1 MIKKISLIFLS
12 IFFILSNGC
21 SGYKPI
27 YSNSNLEFKIV
38 DYAIKGDKRLGNR
51 IYSKLYN
58 LSRTK
63 KNLDS
68 DKSIILLIDT
78 SLNKNE
84 TSKDS
89 SGKVLEYKLTLIAKI
104 EILDFLS
111 NDLIL
116 NQAFVSSLSYKVQS
130 QYSETIKL
138 ENRTI
143 DNLLNKTYQDLLIK
157 ISETILTK

>member
-21 SGYKPI
+21 AGYKPI

-38 DYAIKGDKRLGNR
+38 DYTIKGDKRLGNK

-130 QYSETIKL
+130 QYSETLKL
-138 ENRTI
+138 ENSSIENLI
-143 DNLLNKTYQDLLIK
+143 DKTYKDLLVKLAQNIN
-157 ISETILTK
+157 T

>member
-21 SGYKPI
+21 AGYKPI
-27 YSNSNLEFKIV
+27 YSNNNLEFKIV
-38 DYAIKGDKRLGNR
+38 DYTIKGDKRLGNK

-89 SGKVLEYKLTLIAKI
+89 SGKVLEYKLILIAKI

-111 NDLIL
+111 NDRIL

-138 ENRTI
+138 ENSSIEDLI
-143 DNLLNKTYQDLLIK
+143 DKTYKDLLVKLAQNIN
-157 ISETILTK
+157 T

>member
-21 SGYKPI
+21 AGYKPI

-38 DYAIKGDKRLGNR
+38 DYIIKGDKRLGNK

-89 SGKVLEYKLTLIAKI
+89 SGKVLEYKLTLTAKI

-111 NDLIL
+111 NDQIL
-116 NQAFVSSLSYKVQS
+116 NQTFVSSLNYKVQS

-138 ENRTI
+138 ENSSIEDLI
-143 DNLLNKTYQDLLIK
+143 DKTYKDLLVKLVQNIN
-157 ISETILTK
+157 T

>member
-21 SGYKPI
+21 AGYKPI

-38 DYAIKGDKRLGNR
+38 DYTIKGDKRLGNK

-89 SGKVLEYKLTLIAKI
+89 SGKVLEYKLTLTAKI

-111 NDLIL
+111 NDRIL

-138 ENRTI
+138 ENSSIEDLI
-143 DNLLNKTYQDLLIK
+143 DKTYKDLLVKLAQNIN
-157 ISETILTK
+157 T

>member
-21 SGYKPI
+21 AGYKPI

-38 DYAIKGDKRLGNR
+38 DYTIKGDKRLGNK

-104 EILDFLS
+104 EVLDFLS
-111 NDLIL
+111 NDRIL

-138 ENRTI
+138 ENSSIEDLI
-143 DNLLNKTYQDLLIK
+143 DKTYKDLLVKLAQNIN
-157 ISETILTK
+157 T

>member
-21 SGYKPI
+21 AGYKPI

-38 DYAIKGDKRLGNR
+38 DYTIKGDKRLGNR

-89 SGKVLEYKLTLIAKI
+89 SGKILEYKLTLIAKI

-111 NDLIL
+111 NDRIL

-138 ENRTI
+138 ENSSIEDLI
-143 DNLLNKTYQDLLIK
+143 DKTYKDLLVKLAQNIN
-157 ISETILTK
+157 T

>member
-21 SGYKPI
+21 AGYKPI

-38 DYAIKGDKRLGNR
+38 DYTIKGDKRLGNK

-89 SGKVLEYKLTLIAKI
+89 SGKVLEYKLTLNAKI

-111 NDLIL
+111 NDRIL
-116 NQAFVSSLSYKVQS
+116 NQAFVSSLNYKVQS

-138 ENRTI
+138 ENSSIEDLI
-143 DNLLNKTYQDLLIK
+143 DKTYKDLLVKLVQNIN
-157 ISETILTK
+157 T

>member
-21 SGYKPI
+21 AGYKPI

-38 DYAIKGDKRLGNR
+38 DYIIKGDKRLGNK

-111 NDLIL
+111 NDRIL
-116 NQAFVSSLSYKVQS
+116 NQAFVSSLNYKVQS

-138 ENRTI
+138 ENSSIEDLI
-143 DNLLNKTYQDLLIK
+143 DKTYKDLLVK
-157 ISETILTK
+157 LTQNINT

>member
-21 SGYKPI
+21 AGYKPI

-38 DYAIKGDKRLGNR
+38 DYTIKGDKRLGNK

-138 ENRTI
+138 ENSSIEDLI
-143 DNLLNKTYQDLLIK
+143 DKTYKDLLVKLAQNIN
-157 ISETILTK
+157 T

>member
-1 MIKKISLIFLS
+1 MIFIF
-12 IFFILSNGC
+12 INGC
-21 SGYKPI
+21 AGYKPI

-38 DYAIKGDKRLGNR
+38 DYTIKGDKRLGNK

-111 NDLIL
+111 NDRIL

-138 ENRTI
+138 ENSSIEDLI
-143 DNLLNKTYQDLLIK
+143 DKTYKDLLVKLAQNIN
-157 ISETILTK
+157 T

>member
-1 MIKKISLIFLS
+1 MIKKISVIFLS

-21 SGYKPI
+21 AGYKPI

-38 DYAIKGDKRLGNR
+38 DYTIKGDKRLGNR

-89 SGKVLEYKLTLIAKI
+89 SGKVLEYKLTLTAKI

-116 NQAFVSSLSYKVQS
+116 NQAFVSSLNYKVQS
-130 QYSETIKL
+130 QYSETLKL
-138 ENRTI
+138 ENSSIEDLI
-143 DNLLNKTYQDLLIK
+143 DKTYKDLLVKLAQNIN
-157 ISETILTK
+157 T

>member
-21 SGYKPI
+21 AGYKPI
-27 YSNSNLEFKIV
+27 YSNNNLEFKIV
-38 DYAIKGDKRLGNR
+38 DYTIKGDKRLGNK

-89 SGKVLEYKLTLIAKI
+89 SGKILEYKLTLIAKI

-111 NDLIL
+111 NDRIL

-138 ENRTI
+138 ENSSIEDLI
-143 DNLLNKTYQDLLIK
+143 DKTYKDLLVKLVQNIN
-157 ISETILTK
+157 T

>member
-21 SGYKPI
+21 AGYKPI

-38 DYAIKGDKRLGNR
+38 DYIIKGDKRLGNK

-68 DKSIILLIDT
+68 DKSIILLIDA

-111 NDLIL
+111 NDRIL
-116 NQAFVSSLSYKVQS
+116 NQTFVSSLSYKVQS

-138 ENRTI
+138 ENSSIEDLI
-143 DNLLNKTYQDLLIK
+143 DKTYQDLLVK
-157 ISETILTK
+157 LTQNINT

>member
-21 SGYKPI
+21 AGYKPI

-38 DYAIKGDKRLGNR
+38 DYIIKGDKRLGNK

-111 NDLIL
+111 YDLIL

-130 QYSETIKL
+130 QYSETINL
-138 ENRTI
+138 ENSSIEDLI
-143 DNLLNKTYQDLLIK
+143 DKTYKDLLVK
-157 ISETILTK
+157 LTQNINT

>member
-1 MIKKISLIFLS
+1 MKKIFYLTFLIS
-12 IFFILSNGC
+12 TFILISDC
-21 SGYKPI
+21 AGYKPI

-38 DYAIKGDKRLGNR
+38 DYTIKGDKRLGNK

-89 SGKVLEYKLTLIAKI
+89 SGKILEYKLTLIAKI

-111 NDLIL
+111 NDRIL

-138 ENRTI
+138 ENSSIEDLI
-143 DNLLNKTYQDLLIK
+143 DKTYKDLLVKLAQNIN
-157 ISETILTK
+157 T

>member
-1 MIKKISLIFLS
+1 MIKKISVIFFS
-12 IFFILSNGC
+12 IFFILANGC
-21 SGYKPI
+21 AGYKPI

-38 DYAIKGDKRLGNR
+38 DYTIKGDKRLGNK

-89 SGKVLEYKLTLIAKI
+89 SGKILEYKLTLIAKI

-111 NDLIL
+111 NDRIL
-116 NQAFVSSLSYKVQS
+116 YQAFVSSLSYKVQS

-138 ENRTI
+138 ENSSIEDLI
-143 DNLLNKTYQDLLIK
+143 DKTYKDLLVKLAQNIN
-157 ISETILTK
+157 T

>member
-21 SGYKPI
+21 AGYKPI
-27 YSNSNLEFKIV
+27 YSNNNLEFKIV
-38 DYAIKGDKRLGNR
+38 DYTIKGDKRLGNK

-89 SGKVLEYKLTLIAKI
+89 SGKILEYKLTLIAKI

-111 NDLIL
+111 NDRIL

-138 ENRTI
+138 ENSSIEDLI
-143 DNLLNKTYQDLLIK
+143 DKTYKDLLVKLAQNIN
-157 ISETILTK
+157 T

>member
-1 MIKKISLIFLS
+1 MIKKISLICLAIFL
-12 IFFILSNGC
+12 ILSNGC
-21 SGYKPI
+21 GGYKPI

-38 DYAIKGDKRLGNR
+38 DYTIKGDKRLGNK

-63 KNLDS
+63 KKLDS
-68 DKSIILLIDT
+68 DKSIILLINT

-89 SGKVLEYKLTLIAKI
+89 SGKVLEYKLTLITKI

-111 NDLIL
+111 NDRIL
-116 NQAFVSSLSYKVQS
+116 NQAFVSSLNYKVQS

-138 ENRTI
+138 ENSSIEDLI
-143 DNLLNKTYQDLLIK
+143 DKTYKDLLVKLVQNIN
-157 ISETILTK
+157 T

>member
-21 SGYKPI
+21 AGYKPI
-27 YSNSNLEFKIV
+27 YSNSSLEFKIV
-38 DYAIKGDKRLGNR
+38 DYTIKGDKRLGNR

-63 KNLDS
+63 KNLES

-89 SGKVLEYKLTLIAKI
+89 SGKILEYKLTLIAKI

-111 NDLIL
+111 NDRIL

-138 ENRTI
+138 ENSSIEDLI
-143 DNLLNKTYQDLLIK
+143 DKTYKDLLVKLAQNIN
-157 ISETILTK
+157 T

>member
-21 SGYKPI
+21 AGYKPI

-38 DYAIKGDKRLGNR
+38 DYTIKGDKRLGNK

-89 SGKVLEYKLTLIAKI
+89 SGKILEYKLTLIAKI

-111 NDLIL
+111 NDRIL
-116 NQAFVSSLSYKVQS
+116 NQTFVSSLNYKVQS

-138 ENRTI
+138 ENSSIQDLI
-143 DNLLNKTYQDLLIK
+143 DKTYKDLLVKLAQNIN
-157 ISETILTK
+157 T

>member
-21 SGYKPI
+21 AGYKPI

-38 DYAIKGDKRLGNR
+38 DYTIKGDKRLGNK

-89 SGKVLEYKLTLIAKI
+89 SGKILEYKLTLIAKI

-111 NDLIL
+111 NDRIL

-138 ENRTI
+138 ENNSIEDLI
-143 DNLLNKTYQDLLIK
+143 DKTYKDLLVKLAQNIN
-157 ISETILTK
+157 T

>member
-1 MIKKISLIFLS
+1 MS

-21 SGYKPI
+21 AGYKPI
-27 YSNSNLEFKIV
+27 YSNNNLEFKIV
-38 DYAIKGDKRLGNR
+38 DYTIKGDKRLGNK

-89 SGKVLEYKLTLIAKI
+89 SGKILEYKLTLIAKI

-111 NDLIL
+111 KTFPKSPFT
-116 NQAFVSSLSYKVQS
+116 FVKS
-130 QYSETIKL
+130 Q
-138 ENRTI
+138 I
-143 DNLLNKTYQDLLIK
+143 DFQK
-157 ISETILTK
+157 ISGFSTDHFHILL

>member
-21 SGYKPI
+21 AGYKPI

-38 DYAIKGDKRLGNR
+38 DYTIKGDKRLGNK

-111 NDLIL
+111 NDRIL
-116 NQAFVSSLSYKVQS
+116 NQAFVSSLNYKVQS

-138 ENRTI
+138 ENSSIEDLI
-143 DNLLNKTYQDLLIK
+143 DKAYKDLLFKLAQNIN
-157 ISETILTK
+157 T

>member
-21 SGYKPI
+21 AGYKPI

-38 DYAIKGDKRLGNR
+38 DYIIKSDKRLGNK

-63 KNLDS
+63 KKLDS
-68 DKSIILLIDT
+68 DKSIILLINT

-89 SGKVLEYKLTLIAKI
+89 SGKVLEYKLTLITKI

-111 NDLIL
+111 NDRIL

-138 ENRTI
+138 ENSSIEDLI
-143 DNLLNKTYQDLLIK
+143 DKTYKDLLVK
-157 ISETILTK
+157 LTQNINT

>member
-21 SGYKPI
+21 AGYKPI

-38 DYAIKGDKRLGNR
+38 DYTIKGDKRLGNK

-89 SGKVLEYKLTLIAKI
+89 SGKILEYKLTLIAKI

-111 NDLIL
+111 NDRIL

-138 ENRTI
+138 ENSSIEDLI
-143 DNLLNKTYQDLLIK
+143 DKTYKDLLVKLAQNIN
-157 ISETILTK
+157 T

>member
-21 SGYKPI
+21 AGYKPI

-38 DYAIKGDKRLGNR
+38 DYTIKGDKRLGNK

-111 NDLIL
+111 NDRIL

-138 ENRTI
+138 ENSSIEDLI
-143 DNLLNKTYQDLLIK
+143 DKTYKDLLVKLVQNIN
-157 ISETILTK
+157 T

>member
-21 SGYKPI
+21 AGYKPI
-27 YSNSNLEFKIV
+27 YSNNNLEFKIV
-38 DYAIKGDKRLGNR
+38 DYTIKGDKRLGNK

-89 SGKVLEYKLTLIAKI
+89 SGKVLEYKLTLTAKI

-111 NDLIL
+111 NDQIL
-116 NQAFVSSLSYKVQS
+116 NQTFVSSLNYKVQS

-138 ENRTI
+138 ENSSIEDLI
-143 DNLLNKTYQDLLIK
+143 DKTYKDLLVKLAQNIN
-157 ISETILTK
+157 T

>member
-21 SGYKPI
+21 AGYKPI

-38 DYAIKGDKRLGNR
+38 DYTIKGDKRLGNK

-111 NDLIL
+111 NDRIL
-116 NQAFVSSLSYKVQS
+116 NQTFVSSLSYKVQS

-138 ENRTI
+138 ENSSIEDLI
-143 DNLLNKTYQDLLIK
+143 DKTYKDLLVKLVQNIN
-157 ISETILTK
+157 T

>member
-21 SGYKPI
+21 AGYKPI

-38 DYAIKGDKRLGNR
+38 DYTIKGDKRLGNK

-111 NDLIL
+111 NDRIL

-138 ENRTI
+138 ENSSIEDLI
-143 DNLLNKTYQDLLIK
+143 DKTYKDLLVK
-157 ISETILTK
+157 LTQNINT